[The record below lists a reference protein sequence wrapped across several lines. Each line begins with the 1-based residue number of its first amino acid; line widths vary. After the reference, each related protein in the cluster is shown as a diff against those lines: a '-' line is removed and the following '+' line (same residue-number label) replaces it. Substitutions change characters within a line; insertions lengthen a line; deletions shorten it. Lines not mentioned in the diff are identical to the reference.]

1 MIEIKV
7 FDITGSR
14 AVLDSP
20 DGDTLFY
27 QILENFKAGERVI
40 LNFEKVETILSMF
53 LNSAIAPLYEQ
64 YDSNFLN
71 EHLVIKNMSED
82 DKITLKRVNSRAKQ
96 FYKEA
101 KENSDLCMEEVYGE

>member
-27 QILENFKAGERVI
+27 QILENFKAGERV
-40 LNFEKVETILSMF
+40 ILSMF